1 MTTLDIERSWHQ
13 QAVDCSND
21 VTSTPLCPARMIEGV
36 ICVEQ
41 WASLAEAL
49 GGRKR
54 TSRRRNSVVSGVFR
68 YEPNLRVQ
76 ALSTVVHRL
85 DESVVLRCTECSH
98 PMSSS
103 WYFVHP
109 RTGVTQVLT
118 PMNGHA
124 HCRRLHQRKCH
135 FRSED
140 RGACITDN
148 FNCLDFCEHVRQRQD
163 CAACGGCGCCVHG
176 RQRRNCRAC
185 APFVKRR
192 KKCLLCA
199 DHLLFHVVRD
209 RDIKKL
215 SL

>member
-1 MTTLDIERSWHQ
+1 MAALARSVGARTLSQ
-13 QAVDCSND
+13 
-21 VTSTPLCPARMIEGV
+21 
-36 ICVEQ
+36 
-41 WASLAEAL
+41 
-49 GGRKR
+49 
-54 TSRRRNSVVSGVFR
+54 RRRDLVVSGMMQ

-76 ALSTVVHRL
+76 ALSTVVHRP

-103 WYFVHP
+103 LYFVHP
-109 RTGVTQVLT
+109 RTGEAQVLT

-124 HCRRLHQRKCH
+124 HCRRLHQRKCY

-140 RGACITDN
+140 RGACVTDN
-148 FNCLDFCEHVRQRQD
+148 FYCLDFCEHVRQRQD
-163 CAACGGCGCCVHG
+163 CAPCGCSCWCVHG
-176 RQRRNCRAC
+176 RQRRDC
-185 APFVKRR
+185 AVCVPLMKRR